1 MQQLTS
7 RTLRAVLQTA
17 LTSVLFAACAG
28 QVDSPT
34 GPKAATVTPDAVVQS
49 SKMGDAASSRKK
61 SSRTPTLST
70 PGVVS
75 GLLVAVLGRA
85 LPLSSDVTVGAA
97 IGPAGGTLT
106 IPTTG
111 FTLVVPRG
119 AVTGV
124 VMFSVTAMAG
134 ASVAY
139 DFAPHGITFNVPLQ
153 FRQSLIGTTALPG
166 QHFMG
171 GYFKDKTQVDCD
183 GKQAKLDASSST
195 RLENGSVV
203 FDLWHFSGYLV
214 SMA

>member
-1 MQQLTS
+1 MQQITS

-17 LTSVLFAACAG
+17 VTSLLFSACAG

-34 GPKAATVTPDAVVQS
+34 GPNAATGTPNAVVQS
-49 SKMGDAASSRKK
+49 SKMGDASSSGKK
-61 SSRTPTLST
+61 SSRSPTRTT

-106 IPTTG
+106 IPATG
-111 FTLVVPRG
+111 FTLVVPKG

-153 FRQSLIGTTALPG
+153 FRQSLIRTTALPG
-166 QHFMG
+166 QLFMG

-183 GKQAKLDASSST
+183 GKKATLDASSST

>member
-1 MQQLTS
+1 MQQITS
-7 RTLRAVLQTA
+7 RNLRAGLQTA
-17 LTSVLFAACAG
+17 LTAVLVSACAG

-34 GPKAATVTPDAVVQS
+34 GPNAAKVTPTAVVQS
-49 SKMGDAASSRKK
+49 SKMGDASSSRKK
-61 SSRTPTLST
+61 ASQSPTLTT

-106 IPTTG
+106 IPATG

-139 DFAPHGITFNVPLQ
+139 DFAPHGITFKVPLQ
-153 FRQSLIGTTALPG
+153 FRQSLVGTTALPG
-166 QHFMG
+166 MALMG
-171 GYFKDKTQVDCD
+171 GYFKDNTQVDED
-183 GKQAKLDASSST
+183 EQQAKVDESISI
-195 RLENGSVV
+195 RLESGSVV